1 VLVAEKG
8 GGGGGRGRGRSQSR
22 GREKERERERERGG
36 GERKRESGTVTVTMP
51 GRHDGGWYGS
61 SRQPESRLAEADC
74 LSIAPPLSSSSLLCI
89 YHSLSLSLS
98 LSLLLLSPF
107 PTSPAVGR

>member
-1 VLVAEKG
+1 MLVAEKGGSGGG
-8 GGGGGRGRGRSQSR
+8 GGGGGRGRGRSQGR
-22 GREKERERERERGG
+22 GREKERQ
-36 GERKRESGTVTVTMP
+36 RKRESGTVTVTMP

-74 LSIAPPLSSSSLLCI
+74 LSIAPPFSSSFLHCV
-89 YHSLSLSLS
+89 YLS